1 VDQGK
6 CDFKFRIRNEQAPSV
21 AFNDWLANDVF
32 IKLYKS
38 QPKIFE
44 KKQEDET
51 TVKVLEFE
59 KNGLPAIETS
69 LVGVSW

>member
-1 VDQGK
+1 M
-6 CDFKFRIRNEQAPSV
+6 PSV

-38 QPKIFE
+38 QPKVVE

-51 TVKVLEFE
+51 TIKVLELE
-59 KNGLPAIETS
+59 KDGLPVIETS
-69 LVGVSW
+69 LVGVSF

>member
-1 VDQGK
+1 V
-6 CDFKFRIRNEQAPSV
+6 PSV

-38 QPKIFE
+38 QPKVVE

-51 TVKVLEFE
+51 TIKVLELE
-59 KNGLPAIETS
+59 KDGLPAIETS
-69 LVGVSW
+69 LLGVSF